1 MALKEP
7 ELHMLTPIMI
17 NALRFMVLVAFLIL
31 SYSEFVSFDDST
43 LKNINGEGIGIVL
56 EDFVYEAGE
65 QSNGGTFEISG
76 LENLSGKLVV
86 FGISQ
91 FYVAGSNS
99 DRGVNVINNPVNLG
113 RLQYPII
120 LNYVMAMILILI
132 LILMIRLYW
141 N

>member
-132 LILMIRLYW
+132 LMIRLYW